1 MSLGDKTVLLR
12 NPWKGETLRIN
23 RPAAIKAASLGT
35 HFALGFVTGCVR
47 VFGSCAPFGVA
58 MAARSG
64 GALGGLACVLG
75 AAAGYLVS
83 GSLAWALRYMAALV
97 LVFTTA
103 FLLRETAIAHRA
115 WFMPA
120 VAAAVMGATGALNA
134 FDKLLQ
140 LSVAVDLAT
149 EVVLTGLSAYLFHMA
164 LTAER
169 LRLEREEL
177 RREAGGVLILCCV
190 LMALARVTIMDVL
203 CLGRAAAVLCV
214 MISSFGAGAAEG
226 ALIGVITGLS
236 MDLASPA
243 TPIFTIC
250 YGFAGLMS
258 GVLKRQGRLVF
269 LLTFLAANTLAVF
282 WHWDTNPCL
291 PALYE
296 AFCASVIFFV
306 LPAKTMT
313 FIVSMV
319 QRPALGEGE
328 RGMRRYTA
336 GQMRALADAFREL
349 YETVRRSVESKEND
363 ADIATVYDRAAE
375 EICAHCPRKEKCWQE
390 NYMDTLTLLN
400 DATAA
405 MRRRGHL
412 ELADL
417 PARFREQCKSSAP
430 FTAAVNSELRA
441 LIYRRQLRSRLREN
455 RMAAYGQYRYCLLY
469 TSPSPRD

>member
-203 CLGRAAAVLCV
+203 CLGRAAAVLCL
-214 MISSFGAGAAEG
+214 S
-226 ALIGVITGLS
+226 LIHI
-236 MDLASPA
+236 
-243 TPIFTIC
+243 
-250 YGFAGLMS
+250 
-258 GVLKRQGRLVF
+258 
-269 LLTFLAANTLAVF
+269 
-282 WHWDTNPCL
+282 
-291 PALYE
+291 
-296 AFCASVIFFV
+296 
-306 LPAKTMT
+306 
-313 FIVSMV
+313 
-319 QRPALGEGE
+319 
-328 RGMRRYTA
+328 
-336 GQMRALADAFREL
+336 
-349 YETVRRSVESKEND
+349 
-363 ADIATVYDRAAE
+363 
-375 EICAHCPRKEKCWQE
+375 
-390 NYMDTLTLLN
+390 
-400 DATAA
+400 
-405 MRRRGHL
+405 
-412 ELADL
+412 
-417 PARFREQCKSSAP
+417 
-430 FTAAVNSELRA
+430 
-441 LIYRRQLRSRLREN
+441 
-455 RMAAYGQYRYCLLY
+455 
-469 TSPSPRD
+469 